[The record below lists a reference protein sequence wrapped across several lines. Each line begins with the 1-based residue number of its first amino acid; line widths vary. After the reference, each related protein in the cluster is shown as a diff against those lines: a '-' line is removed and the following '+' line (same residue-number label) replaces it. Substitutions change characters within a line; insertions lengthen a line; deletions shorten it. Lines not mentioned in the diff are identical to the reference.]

1 MPQTFADILKFN
13 PYHDSRGRFASASGA
28 ASFTYAPGKSTAHD
42 AAIQRGR
49 ESDQEST
56 AKGFK
61 GTLYHGSPETDI
73 EEFDMDRAGSN
84 TSSGEKLIYFT
95 DSKQLAEDFSYERLE
110 GSSKYF
116 QRRGKKGRV
125 YEVDVEMKNPLD
137 LRNLSDKDIDNILNL
152 DVDGILT
159 KDMVKMY
166 AQKNHQLLK
175 SGLELTAES
184 LKSLGYDGL
193 IANTGKAGHNS
204 LEYAVVD
211 SKQAKIIKAAP
222 IAKTFDE
229 FLKHNPYHDA
239 KGRFTTA
246 ASGGGVVPTVKRESV
261 LSAIR
266 ELPACNDIGEP
277 IEHSGEGLSEMCINP
292 IPFAGDKTSDEV
304 FDLIEKYKDDGFN
317 PWDDAHSEL
326 RSVRISSIKSN
337 QPAISRLNMVMI
349 MNEGLSDVEFDQEVC
364 IVKYKNQYILQDGN
378 HRTALAK
385 LSGRTS
391 VTARVFDEDKQR
403 VKKSSDEDLEK
414 FNPYHDSRGRFASAG
429 SATSFTIRTKDP
441 SKQHLADA
449 AAARERER
457 DAAGGAAP
465 AEEKETPRMQSIH
478 NVEDRIRSQNYESA
492 AIIDKDGNE
501 LLFKD
506 GSRSQ
511 VGFTPMEC
519 AMMKDNTL
527 THNHPRSSM
536 FSDEDIKCFVK
547 NEMEEIRATTR
558 EGMTFSVKRGEGYSK
573 ADGQV
578 FLLEYQINSGLAR
591 ATAQSE
597 LDARGFAEKIMRGE
611 MSHTEANKEFGKVVT
626 RELTTFC
633 ENKAPEYNLEFTVE
647 TRNVSKSAGTEEY
660 VAKAAGDGDNSI
672 VLDQETEDLND
683 AAFNEWLAK
692 NNIPRE
698 ETTEKSATK
707 SVLFVGLQI
716 SGADSLAIDDGED
729 PKDFHVTLAYGH
741 FDQTGNDD
749 SIDEKVQAAIEDIR
763 DLIPDDIHF
772 DAIGRFEASES
783 SDGKDVIYAQV
794 AAGQL
799 EKAHDGLLKSLKERG
814 IILEATFPTYKPH
827 MTLAYIDSDQE
838 YELSKIDAAGTA
850 TKVTIGHGKESSH
863 EKQYTIMKTDDD
875 KRLVFGWASVSFT
888 VDGEQLEDLQ
898 HDMID
903 PDDLEEAAYEYVL
916 NFRDTGEL
924 HNPNL
929 RKKGKLVESCVF
941 TAEKQKAMGIPEGT
955 LPIGW
960 WIGFK
965 IEDDD
970 AWEKVKKGIYKMF
983 SIEGKANRVPVEK
996 AAPAEDPGRFV
1007 YIEEFP

>member
-42 AAIQRGR
+42 AAIQRGKDADKK
-49 ESDQEST
+49 ET
-56 AKGFK
+56 TKGFK

-73 EEFDMDRAGSN
+73 EEFDMDRAGQN
-84 TSSGEKLIYFT
+84 TSSGEKLLFFT
-95 DSKQLAEDFSYERLE
+95 DSKQMAEDFSYERLE

-137 LRNLSDKDIDNILNL
+137 FRNLSDKDIDNILNL

-211 SKQAKIIKAAP
+211 SRQAKIKKAAP
-222 IAKTFDE
+222 IAKTFDDV
-229 FLKHNPYHDA
+229 LA
-239 KGRFTTA
+239 KRDYVRDERGRFASTGATGGITPGPVNGTDLSKTGFKFDPESEDSPIEQVVRAQNYNSPMAVTNDRDSFRESCVQSNIFAVRGLQAENNDLLTKYDAEMKSGNAPLKPEGYSHGSGLYFASVPFNGSDALTGAKEAMDVGIRYSKQGNVGKVYTATLDKSAKITTKAELMKQMSTDQEWAETLKA
-246 ASGGGVVPTVKRESV
+246 AYGENFKTNTQAYNLGVYAAYKGFDGYVVTRNGQSLDSLTGKKANYTVIQNMSKVIIYEPPTVAKQAPDES
-261 LSAIR
+261 I
-266 ELPACNDIGEP
+266 D
-277 IEHSGEGLSEMCINP
+277 
-292 IPFAGDKTSDEV
+292 
-304 FDLIEKYKDDGFN
+304 DLF
-317 PWDDAHSEL
+317 
-326 RSVRISSIKSN
+326 
-337 QPAISRLNMVMI
+337 
-349 MNEGLSDVEFDQEVC
+349 
-364 IVKYKNQYILQDGN
+364 
-378 HRTALAK
+378 
-385 LSGRTS
+385 
-391 VTARVFDEDKQR
+391 
-403 VKKSSDEDLEK
+403 K
-414 FNPYHDSRGRFASAG
+414 FNPYHDARGRFASSGA
-429 SATSFTIRTKDP
+429 ATSFTIRTKDP

-457 DAAGGAAP
+457 DAAGGGAAP

-478 NVEDRIRSQNYESA
+478 NVEDRIRNQNYESA

-506 GSRSQ
+506 GAQSS
-511 VGFTPMEC
+511 VGFTPAEC
-519 AMMKDNTL
+519 RMMKDSTL

-536 FSDEDIKCFVK
+536 FSDEDIQCFVR

-558 EGMTFSVKRGEGYSK
+558 EGVTYSVKRGEGYTK
-573 ADGQV
+573 ADGTV

-591 ATAQSE
+591 ATAQGE

-633 ENKAPEYNLEFTVE
+633 ENKAPEYNLEFSVE
-647 TRNVSKSAGTEEY
+647 TRNVSKSASTEEY
-660 VAKAAGDGDNSI
+660 VAKASGDGDNSI
-672 VLDQETEDLND
+672 VLDQKTEDLND
-683 AAFNEWLAK
+683 AAFNAWLEK
-692 NNIPRE
+692 NNIPKE
-698 ETTEKSATK
+698 EDTQKA
-707 SVLFVGLQI
+707 F
-716 SGADSLAIDDGED
+716 
-729 PKDFHVTLAYGH
+729 
-741 FDQTGNDD
+741 
-749 SIDEKVQAAIEDIR
+749 SI
-763 DLIPDDIHF
+763 F
-772 DAIGRFEASES
+772 
-783 SDGKDVIYAQV
+783 
-794 AAGQL
+794 
-799 EKAHDGLLKSLKERG
+799 
-814 IILEATFPTYKPH
+814 
-827 MTLAYIDSDQE
+827 
-838 YELSKIDAAGTA
+838 
-850 TKVTIGHGKESSH
+850 
-863 EKQYTIMKTDDD
+863 KTDDD